1 MKFGEW
7 MKSKSACV
15 AAQQTHGKQ
24 TSQEA
29 WDSCKNGDW
38 MLWVAERKFSEPGW
52 PDHIAMVKIAYT
64 VARRVEHLAGPGA
77 KAANDAAE
85 KWANNPTEE
94 NRAAAR
100 AAGDAAWA
108 AAGDAAG
115 DAARAAARD
124 AAWAAENEAQANI
137 IRAIWPKV
145 GG

>member
-38 MLWVAERKFSEPGW
+38 MLWVAERKFGGPGW

-64 VARRVEHLAGPGA
+64 VARRFEHLAGPGA

-94 NRAAAR
+94 NRAAA
-100 AAGDAAWA
+100 W
-108 AAGDAAG
+108 
-115 DAARAAARD
+115 AARAAA
-124 AAWAAENEAQANI
+124 WAAGDAGAARAAEKKIKIKI
-137 IRAIWPKV
+137 INYGLSLLAKQEV
-145 GG
+145 Q